1 MGLLISDNFVVQ
13 LFREDLVALKRAEN
27 VIGWLE
33 HCLQLLSDCMSGFG
47 VSRSMLSYST
57 LGVNGV
63 AGSISSKVGMESA
76 ETTDD
81 VDVAVDAGAPLDDVE
96 G

>member
-1 MGLLISDNFVVQ
+1 MG
-13 LFREDLVALKRAEN
+13 
-27 VIGWLE
+27 
-33 HCLQLLSDCMSGFG
+33 GFG

-63 AGSISSKVGMESA
+63 TGSIISNVGMESV

-81 VDVAVDAGAPLDDVE
+81 VDVAVDAGAPLDDIV